1 MGSKKNRKYRKQ
13 PKFYSNRYTK
23 LTAEQESHENAAN
36 VQMERADTPSGR
48 MARPATCERSMQ
60 EEETPRCSKQLRLEA
75 MQEGEGQPEG
85 PTNYYIFTNF
95 TALEEI
101 VSQVGS
107 CPECQQKVKIE
118 NILEKR
124 MGYAHTLKLHCIECS
139 WQSFHYTSKPVTFKK
154 GKGRRF
160 HEINLRAG
168 IAFREIG
175 KGHQGLENFCRIMN
189 MHGMASNAFANIQEE
204 MFQAYEKV
212 AEASMAR
219 KAAELREKS
228 DVKLDSDPS
237 IALCQVSLDGSW
249 QKQGHSS
256 LNGLVTAICDGR
268 CIDRHVMTKYCKGCK
283 MWEAKTGSKE
293 YDDWLLDHDCPV
305 NHKKSSGAME
315 GAGALSI
322 FCSSIEK
329 HNLIYSHYIGDG
341 DTSAF
346 KEVVDA
352 QPYKNFDVVPVKLEC
367 VGHIQKRLGTR
378 LRELQKAYRN
388 TRTPLT
394 GKGKLTDKV
403 LNTMQNY
410 FGMAIRQNVGQ
421 LYQMKKAIAAILW
434 HSTNF
439 TDEAFRHR
447 FCPRDENSWCKWQK
461 DQISG
466 KKTYKIKVN
475 MPKWIHDLIKPIFED
490 LSSDKLLSKC
500 LHGKT
505 QNANESINNIIWQKC
520 PKNNFV
526 QKDTLQCGVNSAVI
540 QFSEGPCGVHDV
552 LKYFSIEPGFVTTR
566 SSNKRAINRMRNIDS
581 KASETGKRRRKKLRS
596 IKKGYMDREK
606 EQEGGPSYISGG
618 HSQ

>member
-13 PKFYSNRYTK
+13 PRFYSNRYTK
-23 LTAEQESHENAAN
+23 LTTEQERHENAETFQVARAN
-36 VQMERADTPSGR
+36 TPSGQL
-48 MARPATCERSMQ
+48 ARPASKRSMQ
-60 EEETPRCSKQLRLEA
+60 QEETPRSSKQLRLEA
-75 MQEGEGQPEG
+75 IQEKEEQLEES
-85 PTNYYIFTNF
+85 TNYYVFTNF
-95 TALEEI
+95 TVLEEI
-101 VSQVGS
+101 VNQVGS
-107 CPECQQKVKIE
+107 CPDCQQKVKIE
-118 NILEKR
+118 NMLEKR
-124 MGYAHTLKLHCIECS
+124 MGYAHTLKLQCKVCS
-139 WQSFHYTSKPVTFKK
+139 WQSSHYTSKTVEFKK
-154 GKGRRF
+154 GNGRRF

-175 KGHQGLENFCRIMN
+175 KGHQGLENFSRIMN

-219 KAAELREKS
+219 RAAEIREKS
-228 DVKLDSDPS
+228 DKKLESDPS
-237 IALCQVSLDGSW
+237 IALSQVSLDGSW
-249 QKQGHSS
+249 QKRGHSS
-256 LNGLVTAICDGR
+256 LNGLVTAMCDGR

-283 MWEAKTGSKE
+283 MWEAKKGSKE
-293 YDDWLLDHDCPV
+293 YDDWFLHHDCPV
-305 NHKKSSGAME
+305 NHRKSSGAME

-322 FCSSIEK
+322 FCSSVQK
-329 HNLIYSHYIGDG
+329 HKLIYSHYIGDG

-352 QPYKNFDVVPVKLEC
+352 QPYKDFDVVPAKLEC

-378 LRELQKAYRN
+378 LRELRKAYRH
-388 TRTPLT
+388 TKTPLT

-403 LNTMQNY
+403 VNTMQNY

-447 FCPRDENSWCKWQK
+447 FCPRDENSWCKWQR

-466 KKTYKIKVN
+466 KRTYKIKVN

-490 LSSDKLLSKC
+490 LSSDELLSKC

-526 QKDTLQCGVNSAVI
+526 HKDTLQCGVNSAVI
-540 QFSEGPCGVHDV
+540 QFNEGPCGVHDV
-552 LKYFSIEPGFVTTR
+552 LKYFTIEPGCVMNR
-566 SSNKRAINRMRNIDS
+566 SSNKRAIHRMRNIES
-581 KASETGKRRRKKLRS
+581 KASETGRKRRKKLRS
-596 IKKGYMDREK
+596 IKKGYIDEEK
-606 EQEGGPSYISGG
+606 EKEGGPSYISGG
-618 HSQ
+618 H